1 LKQLDAKEVNVQKKY
16 FEKKLPEVDQK
27 PKTTQNSDPQKKKSN
42 PSVDVDADEDSILDL
57 PTYTDISDYSNFY
70 ENDYDVVPS
79 DD

>member
-1 LKQLDAKEVNVQKKY
+1 LK
-16 FEKKLPEVDQK
+16 KKLPEVDQK
-27 PKTTQNSDPQKKKSN
+27 PKTTQNSSDPQKKKSN